1 MKKIIVTTVVCSLVL
16 AGYIVGQNQNKEKR
30 IENCCCKHTQQI
42 AEDLHWIRE
51 SMSKPFI
58 PPPGFTNPGD
68 FTDPGNPDNLPPIKV
83 QKFNFTLDEPPNF
96 RTPKKPTPKK

>member
-1 MKKIIVTTVVCSLVL
+1 MKKTIIVTIVCSLVL
-16 AGYIVGQNQNKEKR
+16 AGYLIGQNQNKEKR
-30 IENCCCKHTQQI
+30 IENCCCKHIQQI
-42 AEDLHWIRE
+42 AEDLHWIRT

-58 PPPGFTNPGD
+58 PPPD
-68 FTDPGNPDNLPPIKV
+68 IVDPGNPDNLPPIKV

>member
-1 MKKIIVTTVVCSLVL
+1 MKKIIVTTVVCCSIFAAFV
-16 AGYIVGQNQNKEKR
+16 AGQNQTKEKH

-51 SMSKPFI
+51 KMSKPFI
-58 PPPGFTNPGD
+58 PPPD
-68 FTDPGNPDNLPPIKV
+68 IKLPGNPEPIKK
-83 QKFNFTLDEPPNF
+83 QPAPTFNFTLDEPPNY

>member
-1 MKKIIVTTVVCSLVL
+1 MKKTIIVTAVCSLVF
-16 AGYIVGQNQNKEKR
+16 AGYLVGQNQTKEKR

-58 PPPGFTNPGD
+58 PPPNINFDEP
-68 FTDPGNPDNLPPIKV
+68 PPQKNLPPVPIFDMKINDNE
-83 QKFNFTLDEPPNF
+83 KINF
-96 RTPKKPTPKK
+96 PKIPKRK